1 MAANYRLRLIDYLI
15 LDHIKRYG
23 VFNDAAMS
31 RQLACPRVML
41 LKRADCLLKEGYL
54 SQQEASY
61 VLTERGKSE
70 WIPLDRYYEPLP
82 FTDELSESF
91 SWEDIY
97 VPPPGWQ
104 DK

>member
-1 MAANYRLRLIDYLI
+1 MAANRLQFIDYLI

-31 RQLACPRVML
+31 RQLACPRIML
-41 LKRADCLLKEGYL
+41 LKKLNCLLTEGYL
-54 SQQEASY
+54 AQQEASY
-61 VLTERGKSE
+61 VLTVRGKRE

-82 FTDELSESF
+82 FTDELPNSF